1 MIKVRDFAAV
11 MALGALAAL
20 PGCSM
25 FGGGNENQP
34 AATAAAA
41 PAPAPAPAPVPAPPA
56 GSSAEENQASH
67 ATVRQVQQVLTQ
79 KHMYSG
85 RPDGIWGPRTR
96 RGLIAFQHANNLNA
110 SGDLDDATLQAM
122 NITPAGGGSA
132 SGGGTSGGGMSD
144 MNAGPAGG
152 SAGGDMS
159 GGSMPAGSAGDTSGG
174 AASGAGTGGTAAPAR

>member
-1 MIKVRDFAAV
+1 MNDNRRSPVIKVRDFAAV

-122 NITPAGGGSA
+122 NITPAAGGGSA
-132 SGGGTSGGGMSD
+132 SGGGMSGGGMSD
-144 MNAGPAGG
+144 M
-152 SAGGDMS
+152 
-159 GGSMPAGSAGDTSGG
+159 
-174 AASGAGTGGTAAPAR
+174 

>member
-1 MIKVRDFAAV
+1 VIKVRDFAAI

-25 FGGGNENQP
+25 FGGGNESQP

-132 SGGGTSGGGMSD
+132 SGGMSGGGMSD

-159 GGSMPAGSAGDTSGG
+159 GGSMNSGAPSDT
-174 AASGAGTGGTAAPAR
+174 SGAGTGGTAAPAR

>member
-1 MIKVRDFAAV
+1 MIKVRDFAAI

-25 FGGGNENQP
+25 FGGGNESQP

-132 SGGGTSGGGMSD
+132 SGGMSGGGMSD

-159 GGSMPAGSAGDTSGG
+159 GGSMNSGAPSDT
-174 AASGAGTGGTAAPAR
+174 SGAGTGGTAAPAR